1 MFFLSE
7 ILRRI
12 LLQFRSFSSASLCS
26 FLLFLRF
33 FLFLFLLLSAF
44 FFVLSS
50 FLSRLFVC
58 LITMLKCVSTKM
70 KKGRKHFSCLWNS
83 MKNQCCSFFC
93 RRSRFQKNFLT
104 FLGRG
109 RGGPRQR
116 VRRAL
121 SARRTAAEKNFCFF
135 FVFSSFSIKN
145 LKKFQKFHFSKF
157 LFFGTFSEN
166 ADLEK

>member
-12 LLQFRSFSSASLCS
+12 LLQFRSFSSASLRS

-58 LITMLKCVSTKM
+58 LIIMLKCVSTKM
-70 KKGRKHFSCLWNS
+70 KKGRKHFSYLWNS
-83 MKNQCCSFFC
+83 MKNQCCSFSC
-93 RRSRFQKNFLT
+93 RRSHFQRIFLT

-109 RGGPRQR
+109 RGGPR
-116 VRRAL
+116 AL
-121 SARRTAAEKNFCFF
+121 SARRTAAEIFF
-135 FVFSSFSIKN
+135 WFFSVFSRFLIKI
-145 LKKFQKFHFSKF
+145 LKNFQKFHFSKI
-157 LFFGTFSEN
+157 LFFGIFSKN
-166 ADLEK
+166 ANLEK